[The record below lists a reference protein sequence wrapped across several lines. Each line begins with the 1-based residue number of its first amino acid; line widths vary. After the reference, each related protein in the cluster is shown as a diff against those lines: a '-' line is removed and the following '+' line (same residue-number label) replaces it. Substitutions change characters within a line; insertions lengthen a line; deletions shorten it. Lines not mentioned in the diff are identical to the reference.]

1 MQNRTPR
8 NVLFPDPAAAGSGGG
23 GGGGGYYGDENDNG
37 GDYIYDDDTP
47 HSAKDRYNPRP
58 ALLGGMG
65 MDMGMEGHVS
75 CVQEETSQDMLND
88 RSQSLDQGQSE
99 YVLGMGGIGDGR
111 SIAEP
116 ELGSVVS
123 GLHVLGMGGI
133 GDGGSIAEAEQG
145 SVVRGIGDGGSI
157 AEAEQGSVARGLTF
171 NPGQSIGSLDSAAGF
186 TADGSGGGGGDVR
199 QIQRLPG
206 AQPSHTGRNHRKSA
220 VVAVKPDLSQAK
232 YQKGQ
237 AIAPEGAAAA
247 AVAADYGTDNEGV
260 QSKFCNNES
269 SVHGSSLA
277 QKSLMSFGSLAS
289 DATVQNVVTIDCTTI
304 AMGHLEDMLIGTKVK
319 LVHLHARFT
328 ACEKLK
334 GKCEI
339 TLTYSTGKVVLTYK
353 WAYQLVFV
361 VVHDGREFH
370 GKLHLTHM
378 TKGMLRTV
386 FVWAMLSCKG
396 DRATCA

>member
-8 NVLFPDPAAAGSGGG
+8 NVLFPDPAAAGSGGGGG

-47 HSAKDRYNPRP
+47 HSAKERYNPRPRP

-65 MDMGMEGHVS
+65 MGVDMGMEGNVS
-75 CVQEETSQDMLND
+75 CVQEENSRDMLND
-88 RSQSLDQGQSE
+88 RSQSLDHGQSE
-99 YVLGMGGIGDGR
+99 Y
-111 SIAEP
+111 A
-116 ELGSVVS
+116 
-123 GLHVLGMGGI
+123 LGMGGI
-133 GDGGSIAEAEQG
+133 GDGGSIAEQG
-145 SVVRGIGDGGSI
+145 SVVS
-157 AEAEQGSVARGLTF
+157 GLTF

-186 TADGSGGGGGDVR
+186 TADGSGDGGGGVR

-260 QSKFCNNES
+260 QSKFFNNEP